1 LKDLPVPAE
10 SNGGKEARDVG
21 IRLVYALLRFEY
33 RFAWKARSEGARV
46 KDIRAVTRRGWRRKV
61 VE

>member
-10 SNGGKEARDVG
+10 SNGGKETRNEG
-21 IRLVYALLRFEY
+21 TRFVYALLRFED
-33 RFAWKARSEGARV
+33 RFARKVRSEGARV

-61 VE
+61 VV